1 MVTTGWQHPKAI
13 EYGEKLEN
21 EIDNQINS
29 EAISLLEEYL
39 TKDAENAQE
48 RATTLKFRATASIII
63 LALIIIIAI
72 GLIITLRLKNQRD
85 KAEAE
90 SLRANL
96 KRIRKGIG
104 NNQK

>member
-48 RATTLKFRATASIII
+48 RGYDSKIQSYCFYYNTGIDNHNCHWADYYPSP
-63 LALIIIIAI
+63 
-72 GLIITLRLKNQRD
+72 
-85 KAEAE
+85 EE
-90 SLRANL
+90 SA
-96 KRIRKGIG
+96 G
-104 NNQK
+104 